1 MPLLA
6 YLFAAVLI
14 VAGIYH
20 FVNPLFYYPFMPDWF
35 PKRAANAAGGVAEL
49 VIGLAMLF
57 SATRT
62 LGLYAAAAL
71 MLIFLP
77 LHVIDL
83 LRSRPVIGSKLIAV
97 FRLGLQFVLI
107 GWLYYLAR
115 TYGAGPQVE

>member
-6 YLFAAVLI
+6 YLFAAILI

-20 FVNPLFYYPFMPDWF
+20 FVNPPFYDPFMPDWF
-35 PKRAANAAGGVAEL
+35 PKRAANAAGGIAEIL
-49 VIGLAMLF
+49 IGTAMLVP
-57 SATRT
+57 ATRQ
-62 LGLYAAAAL
+62 LGCYAAAGL

-83 LRSRPVIGSKLIAV
+83 LRARPVIGSKLIAV
-97 FRLGLQFVLI
+97 FRLGLQFALI
-107 GWLYYLAR
+107 AWLYYLGK